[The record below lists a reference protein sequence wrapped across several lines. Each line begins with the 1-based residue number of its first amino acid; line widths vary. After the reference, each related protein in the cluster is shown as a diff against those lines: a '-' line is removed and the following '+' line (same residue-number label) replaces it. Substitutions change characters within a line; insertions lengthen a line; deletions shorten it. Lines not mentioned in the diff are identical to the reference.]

1 MRKIHLV
8 LRLFF
13 EAGAVHSSH
22 CPQHPSVTG
31 DGRRLHPSC

>member
-13 EAGAVHSSH
+13 EAGLSIRAIARSIQSS
-22 CPQHPSVTG
+22 PATVG
-31 DGRRLHPSC
+31 D